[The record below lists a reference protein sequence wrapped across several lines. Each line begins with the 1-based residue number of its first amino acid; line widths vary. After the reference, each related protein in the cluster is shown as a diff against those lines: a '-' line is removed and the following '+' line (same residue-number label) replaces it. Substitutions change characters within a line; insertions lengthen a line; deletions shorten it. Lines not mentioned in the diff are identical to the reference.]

1 MEPPNIDLGAQV
13 QRKNPKSQQM
23 QLDLGGL
30 EEELRFRVKLGPSPP
45 LEFSSPACS
54 DVVLD

>member
-1 MEPPNIDLGAQV
+1 MDLGAQV